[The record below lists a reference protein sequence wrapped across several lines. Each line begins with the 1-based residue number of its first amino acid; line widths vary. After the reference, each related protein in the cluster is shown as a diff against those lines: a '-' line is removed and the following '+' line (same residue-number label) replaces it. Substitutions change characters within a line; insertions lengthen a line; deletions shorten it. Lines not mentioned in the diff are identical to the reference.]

1 MDKNT
6 LKFRKL
12 GVLELNRRSIE
23 EMKGSE
29 KIPLV
34 IILDNIRSLHNV
46 GSVFR
51 TADAFNIEQVIL
63 CGITAKPPHREI
75 QKTALGATE
84 SVNWKYANDTLSAVK
99 ELAVAGYRII
109 GVEQTENSIVPAD
122 LDLDSTKYAVILGNE
137 VNGVDQAVLEICDSC
152 LEIPQDGTKHS
163 LNISVAAGIIMW
175 HFFNSNNSK
184 DN

>member
-1 MDKNT
+1 MDKSP

-12 GVLELNRRSIE
+12 RMDELNRRTVD
-23 EMKGSE
+23 EMGGAN

-34 IILDNIRSLHNV
+34 VVLDNIRSLHNV

-51 TADAFNIEQVIL
+51 SADSFTIEKVIL

-84 SVNWKYANDTLSAVK
+84 SVEWVYEEDTLSAVIN
-99 ELAVAGYRII
+99 LRNAGYRLVA
-109 GVEQTENSIVPAD
+109 VEQTENSIEPRSII
-122 LDLDSTKYAVILGNE
+122 DSDSKYAIILGNE
-137 VNGVDQAVLEICDSC
+137 VDGVAQEVIEVCDEC
-152 LEIPQDGTKHS
+152 LEMPQDGTKHS

-175 HFFNSNNSK
+175 HFYCLLYK
-184 DN
+184 A